1 MEDSDLKDRE
11 KIRKILEDFI
21 QENQELVK
29 KNPELILLPTKVDFF
44 YENPELLK
52 LITKQ
57 PGSFKWYLNES
68 IKSSSPGTA
77 SSSPISSSFRSHSPS
92 SSASSPIGGGGYSGG
107 GSGGGSG
114 CFIATAVFGS
124 SVSEEV
130 KILKKFRDR
139 YLLRDKAGKKLVS
152 FYCRYSPGLA
162 AFIEKHK
169 MLKRIAGE
177 GLSLI
182 INLSKFLFK
191 IKSEEY

>member
-29 KNPELILLPTKVDFF
+29 KNPELIQLPTKVDFF

-52 LITKQ
+52 LITEQ
-57 PGSFKWYLNES
+57 PGSFKWLLNES
-68 IKSSSPGTA
+68 LKSSSPGTA

-92 SSASSPIGGGGYSGG
+92 SSASSPLGGGGYSGG

-130 KILKKFRDR
+130 EILKKFRDR

-152 FYCRYSPGLA
+152 LYCRYSPGLA

-169 MLKRIAGE
+169 MLKRVAGE
-177 GLSLI
+177 GLSII

-191 IKSEEY
+191 IKS